1 MLKRSQVVA
10 ILLVIGVMFCLVIG
24 YFQWRGEPA
33 LEYILS
39 TPHFLLYGFPRDK
52 YWHQAFKVQEA
63 VSAALPP
70 SKDIMRDHIAA
81 YARGGERGF
90 LTHPN
95 ELEVYNVPNERDQ
108 AKIIAIVRESIKVAH
123 MIPMRI
129 HFYEEQPLPDGSKAG
144 CPRKLTLSIVVE

>member
-1 MLKRSQVVA
+1 MLKRSQVVS
-10 ILLVIGVMFCLVIG
+10 ILLLIGVTFCLVIG

-33 LEYILS
+33 IEYVLS

-52 YWHQAFKVQEA
+52 YWHQAFEVEEA

-90 LTHPN
+90 LTHAN
-95 ELEVYNVPNERDQ
+95 ELYVLNVPNERDQ
-108 AKIIAIVRESIKVAH
+108 ERIIAMVGERIRVGH

-129 HFYEEQPLPDGSKAG
+129 DFYEEQPLPDGSKAG
-144 CPRKLTLSIVVE
+144 GQRKLTRSIVVE

>member
-10 ILLVIGVMFCLVIG
+10 ISIVVGVTFCLVIG

-33 LEYILS
+33 VGYVLS
-39 TPHFLLYGFPRDK
+39 TPRFLVYGFPRDK
-52 YWHQAFKVQEA
+52 YWKQAFNVEKA

-70 SKDIMRDHIAA
+70 PQDFMRDHIAA

-90 LTHPN
+90 LTHPD
-95 ELEVYNVPNERDQ
+95 ELDVFNVPNERDQ
-108 AKIIAIVRESIKVAH
+108 EKIINVVGHCVRRDH

-129 HFYEEQPLPDGSKAG
+129 DFFEEQPLPDGRKAG
-144 CPRKLTLSIVVE
+144 GPRRLTRSIFVQ

>member
-10 ILLVIGVMFCLVIG
+10 ILLVIGVTFCLVIG

-33 LEYILS
+33 VEYVLS

-81 YARGGERGF
+81 YARGGESGF

-95 ELEVYNVPNERDQ
+95 ELDICNVPNEPDQ
-108 AKIIAIVRESIKVAH
+108 EKIIAIVRERIKVGH

-129 HFYEEQPLPDGSKAG
+129 DFYEEQALPDGSKAG
-144 CPRKLTLSIVVE
+144 GPRKLTRSIVVE